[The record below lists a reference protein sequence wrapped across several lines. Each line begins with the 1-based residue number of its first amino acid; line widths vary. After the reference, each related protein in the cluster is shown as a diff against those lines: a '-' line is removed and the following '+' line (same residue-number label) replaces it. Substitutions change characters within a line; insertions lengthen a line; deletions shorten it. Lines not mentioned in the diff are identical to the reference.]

1 MGMEDLAT
9 PTDIVSD
16 EEETTTDDVGG
27 VNQQKVGVVII
38 N

>member
-9 PTDIVSD
+9 PTDVVSD
-16 EEETTTDDVGG
+16 EEEETTTDDVGG
-27 VNQQKVGVVII
+27 VNQQKVGVVI